1 MEGSRQAEIGCMSTV
16 ANTEVSVA
24 RARLSLQD
32 TYDGYDGYD
41 GYDDY
46 RVLGTPPYQ
55 KPSTVCMNDTN
66 ALLVRG
72 QGR

>member
-1 MEGSRQAEIGCMSTV
+1 MEGSCQADIGCMSTV

-41 GYDDY
+41 GY

-55 KPSTVCMNDTN
+55 KPSTVSTVCMNDTN
-66 ALLVRG
+66 AVLVR
-72 QGR
+72 